1 MLPALYKGVMEK
13 NRTTVNHKT
22 SLKNTHRCQKPPPQ
36 NSTDGILKINSC
48 NAISYPINE
57 GLKLSVA
64 QRKFLIEV
72 AALVDKTV
80 SISTTTGKTF
90 TGTLIGINPD
100 NLSLCISEAKDE
112 TGQVA
117 HRVFLNGNTVTQI
130 ITAERPFDLKSLAGR
145 LEKVFPTMVK
155 LYEDKGFIWVMD
167 KVKLTERG
175 VVEGSGPAAER
186 VQRVYEQ
193 FMSETKT

>member
-1 MLPALYKGVMEK
+1 
-13 NRTTVNHKT
+13 
-22 SLKNTHRCQKPPPQ
+22 
-36 NSTDGILKINSC
+36 
-48 NAISYPINE
+48 
-57 GLKLSVA
+57 LSVA
-64 QRKFLIEV
+64 QRKFFTEV
-72 AALVDKTV
+72 AALMDKTV
-80 SISTTTGKTF
+80 VVSTTTGKIF

-112 TGQVA
+112 TGQMA
-117 HRVFLNGNTVTQI
+117 HRVFLNGNVVAQI
-130 ITAERPFDLKSLAGR
+130 VSAEKPFDLKSLATR

-167 KVKLTERG
+167 KVKLTEKG

-193 FMSETKT
+193 FMSEIKA